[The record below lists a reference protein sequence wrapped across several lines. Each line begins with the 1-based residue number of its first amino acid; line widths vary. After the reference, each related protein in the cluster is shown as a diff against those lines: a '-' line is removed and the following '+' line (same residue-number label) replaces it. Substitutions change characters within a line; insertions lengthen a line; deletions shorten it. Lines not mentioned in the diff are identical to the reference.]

1 MSQKLDFLKLFDNV
15 VRYLQI
21 VSAGDGSP
29 TKKDYELYPPSKGA
43 KEQALA
49 YSINQLCM
57 AVFNFFRD
65 FDVDPIS

>member
-1 MSQKLDFLKLFDNV
+1 MSQKLHCLKLFDNV

-49 YSINQLCM
+49 YQLSAM
-57 AVFNFFRD
+57 
-65 FDVDPIS
+65 IS